1 MIFKNFCFPTSFS
14 TPIFSDILY
23 LNKIHQ
29 VIHSKMYISCKLNS
43 FAFFYFILPLGCYIE
58 LLPLQLW
65 RKEKQIHLDIYETIL
80 TIKFF
85 LNTKM
90 ITLKKNIEKVSAL

>member
-1 MIFKNFCFPTSFS
+1 
-14 TPIFSDILY
+14 
-23 LNKIHQ
+23 
-29 VIHSKMYISCKLNS
+29 MYISCKLNS